1 MQDKKNRDI
10 VDSQGNVIKS
20 IKDNKTK
27 QFLKDNIWNI
37 LSTGLATSITLVE
50 MINLVISKN
59 FSVSCS
65 NFYGIDGK
73 YFDGTE
79 MFKNKLIFIFCALAL
94 FAYPFIFSYI
104 NKKMNSKLYVIF
116 TFIITVYIMFFQNLS
131 YTINLIEIIPW
142 AWLRRF
148 IDNYA
153 AIGVFLIVDIVIAYF
168 IIIRNFFWK
177 NKKYSVCGKIIL
189 AIALILYVLNVA
201 IGITIKINYE
211 IADKKEYEVIEQNRA
226 IVSNYDGKFVV
237 MSCEIQDETIILK
250 KGTYSLENMTGV
262 SITYHKYEKVICE

>member
-1 MQDKKNRDI
+1 MFMKLDW
-10 VDSQGNVIKS
+10 GNVLKFADEREYYEVLGFLAKDEEYIRVYTESNDKS
-20 IKDNKTK
+20 GAWAPQGRLLLRNVDI
-27 QFLKDNIWNI
+27 
-37 LSTGLATSITLVE
+37 SSIPEPL
-50 MINLVISKN
+50 
-59 FSVSCS
+59 
-65 NFYGIDGK
+65 
-73 YFDGTE
+73 
-79 MFKNKLIFIFCALAL
+79 
-94 FAYPFIFSYI
+94 
-104 NKKMNSKLYVIF
+104 
-116 TFIITVYIMFFQNLS
+116 YIMFFQNLS

-153 AIGVFLIVDIVIAYF
+153 TIGVFLIVDIVIAYF

-250 KGTYSLENMTGV
+250 KGTYSLEDMTGV

>member
-79 MFKNKLIFIFCALAL
+79 MFENKLIFIFCALAL

-131 YTINLIEIIPW
+131 YK
-142 AWLRRF
+142 
-148 IDNYA
+148 
-153 AIGVFLIVDIVIAYF
+153 IG
-168 IIIRNFFWK
+168 
-177 NKKYSVCGKIIL
+177 
-189 AIALILYVLNVA
+189 
-201 IGITIKINYE
+201 
-211 IADKKEYEVIEQNRA
+211 RA
-226 IVSNYDGKFVV
+226 HV
-237 MSCEIQDETIILK
+237 
-250 KGTYSLENMTGV
+250 
-262 SITYHKYEKVICE
+262 

>member
-79 MFKNKLIFIFCALAL
+79 MFENKLIFIFCEKPTKVFQHHQNPSQAA
-94 FAYPFIFSYI
+94 SYL
-104 NKKMNSKLYVIF
+104 SHF
-116 TFIITVYIMFFQNLS
+116 T
-131 YTINLIEIIPW
+131 
-142 AWLRRF
+142 
-148 IDNYA
+148 
-153 AIGVFLIVDIVIAYF
+153 
-168 IIIRNFFWK
+168 
-177 NKKYSVCGKIIL
+177 
-189 AIALILYVLNVA
+189 
-201 IGITIKINYE
+201 
-211 IADKKEYEVIEQNRA
+211 
-226 IVSNYDGKFVV
+226 
-237 MSCEIQDETIILK
+237 
-250 KGTYSLENMTGV
+250 
-262 SITYHKYEKVICE
+262 

>member
-131 YTINLIEIIPW
+131 YTIN
-142 AWLRRF
+142 R
-148 IDNYA
+148 
-153 AIGVFLIVDIVIAYF
+153 
-168 IIIRNFFWK
+168 K
-177 NKKYSVCGKIIL
+177 
-189 AIALILYVLNVA
+189 
-201 IGITIKINYE
+201 
-211 IADKKEYEVIEQNRA
+211 
-226 IVSNYDGKFVV
+226 
-237 MSCEIQDETIILK
+237 
-250 KGTYSLENMTGV
+250 
-262 SITYHKYEKVICE
+262 